1 MTPAAGRRSPRW
13 FLRAAVPLVA
23 LGLAA
28 CSQNAIRE
36 ERNLGPASIAER
48 AKDLKS
54 APEPTPA
61 EYVARGDAA
70 FKERNWDKA
79 IVEYVNALVGAPDT
93 PENLATLGKIAR
105 AHLEAG
111 NAETAEATF
120 RQVLAARP
128 ADLDAREGLGLALM
142 NQQKAEEATVELS
155 AVIEAEPTRWRALN
169 ALGIIHDVDGRMER
183 AKPYYFRA
191 LEQVPKSSEVLN
203 NLGYSYYLSGDLRG
217 AGLYFRRAIDADRK
231 NAKAWSNLGLVL
243 TRERHYPEALDAFSQ
258 VMDRPKALNSVG
270 YVCMLA
276 NDYACAEQY
285 FTQAISA
292 SPTWYVEAHQN
303 LQRIR
308 NRRPRP
314 NDLP

>member
-1 MTPAAGRRSPRW
+1 MTRHAA
-13 FLRAAVPLVA
+13 RAAALAALV
-23 LGLAA
+23 LLATA

-36 ERNLGPASIAER
+36 EKNLGPASISER

-70 FKERNWDKA
+70 FKDGNWDKA
-79 IVEYVNALVGAPDT
+79 IVEYVNSLVGAPES
-93 PENLATLGKIAR
+93 PENLDTLAKIAS

-120 RQVLAARP
+120 RQVLSARP
-128 ADLDAREGLGLALM
+128 DDVAAHEGLGLALM
-142 NQQKAEEATVELS
+142 NAQKPDEALVELTK
-155 AVIEAEPTRWRALN
+155 AVDADPARWRALN
-169 ALGIIHDVDGRMER
+169 GMAIIHDIEGRMEH

-191 LEQVPKSSEVLN
+191 LEIVPKSSEVLN

-217 AGLYFRRAIDADRK
+217 ASLQFRKAIDADRK

-243 TRERHYPEALDAFSQ
+243 ARERRYQDALDAFTQ
-258 VMDRPKALNSVG
+258 VMERPKALNSVG
-270 YVCMLA
+270 YVCLLA
-276 NDYACAEQY
+276 DDIVCAEQY
-285 FTQAISA
+285 FSQALAA

-308 NRRPRP
+308 NRRNRS